1 MSERVIEHLAGQ
13 RDAILERLLTL
24 IRFPSVSTDPAF
36 EAGMRGA
43 REFLLERLRAIG
55 LPEVRLLDA
64 PGGQPAVYGAWLG
77 AGPEKPT
84 IMIYGH
90 YDVQPADPLELWQTP
105 PFEPAIRDGRIYA
118 RGASDVKGSTT
129 VAIETVAGFL
139 AVEGGCP
146 VNVKLFLEGEEEVG
160 SPSLPALIEAHRD
173 LLAADA
179 MLSAD
184 GGGGAGKMPVLN
196 IGCRGIAAL
205 QFSLRTARKDAHSGK
220 VGGAMRNAL
229 HEMARLLA
237 TLHDEQGR
245 VTVEGFEAGAAPFT
259 NALRAETASLPMDE
273 AAWYAE
279 FGATPFGDPAYTV
292 RERTTLRPTVE
303 VNGMWGGYTGQGG
316 KTVTPAEAH
325 AKLTMRLIPGQD
337 PAAAQAA
344 VKAHLERHAPPGVA
358 LEFQYRRRHPRL
370 HPRRRPS
377 AARRRVQRAAPRQGW
392 RAGGDAARRHGA
404 DHDHVPGTPRHRQPD
419 VRHGE
424 PGRGRACAERVLPPR
439 LARGGAQALAD
450 AADGTRH
457 HARGGFPPG
466 SGVAAPAPEHR
477 RPGRSPAPGPR
488 RPGRS
493 PTPGR
498 RVPPADPRR
507 RTGP

>member
-1 MSERVIEHLAGQ
+1 MSERVIEHLATQ

-43 REFLLERLRAIG
+43 REFLLDRLRAIG
-55 LPEVRLLDA
+55 LQDVRLLDA
-64 PGGQPAVYGAWLG
+64 ADAPPGGQPAVYGAWLG
-77 AGPEKPT
+77 AGPDKPT

-184 GGGGAGKMPVLN
+184 GGGAAGAVPVLN
-196 IGCRGIAAL
+196 IGCRGICAL

-229 HEMARLLA
+229 HEMARLIA

-245 VTVEGFEAGAAPFT
+245 VTVEGFEAGALPFT
-259 NALRAETASLPMDE
+259 NALRAESASFPLDE

-279 FGATPFGDPAYTV
+279 FGAAPFGDPAYTV

-325 AKLTMRLIPGQD
+325 AKLTMRLVPGQD

-344 VKAHLERHAPPGVA
+344 VRAHLERHAPPGIA
-358 LEFQYRRRHPRL
+358 LEFHYRPGGTRAFTLAADHPL
-370 HPRRRPS
+370 
-377 AARRRVQRAAPRQGW
+377 RAAAAAVLR
-392 RAGGDAARRHGA
+392 RAKG
-404 DHDHVPGTPRHRQPD
+404 
-419 VRHGE
+419 GE
-424 PGRGRACAERVLPPR
+424 PAVMRLGGTVPITTMFQERLGIDSLMFGMASPDEDAHAPNEFFR
-439 LARGGAQALAD
+439 LSSLEEGLRLWPMLLTELGGMA
-450 AADGTRH
+450 AADFR
-457 HARGGFPPG
+457 R
-466 SGVAAPAPEHR
+466 AA
-477 RPGRSPAPGPR
+477 
-488 RPGRS
+488 
-493 PTPGR
+493 
-498 RVPPADPRR
+498 D
-507 RTGP
+507 

>member
-1 MSERVIEHLAGQ
+1 MSERVIEHLASQ

-43 REFLLERLRAIG
+43 REFLLDRLRAIG
-55 LPEVRLLDA
+55 MQEVRLLDA
-64 PGGQPAVYGAWLG
+64 PGAPPGGQPAVYGAWLG

-160 SPSLPALIEAHRD
+160 SPSLSALIEAHRD

-184 GGGGAGKMPVLN
+184 GGGGAGKIPVLN

-237 TLHDEQGR
+237 SLHDEQGR

-279 FGATPFGDPAYTV
+279 FGAAPFGDPAYTV

-325 AKLTMRLIPGQD
+325 AKLTMRLIPDQD

-358 LEFQYRRRHPRL
+358 LEFQYRPGGTRAFTLAADHPL
-370 HPRRRPS
+370 
-377 AARRRVQRAAPRQGW
+377 RAAAAKVLR
-392 RAGGDAARRHGA
+392 RAKG
-404 DHDHVPGTPRHRQPD
+404 
-419 VRHGE
+419 GE
-424 PGRGRACAERVLPPR
+424 PAVMRLGGTVPITTMFQERLGIDSLMFGMASPDEDAHAPNEFFR
-439 LARGGAQALAD
+439 LASLEEGLRLWPMLLAELGTMR
-450 AADGTRH
+450 AADFRPE
-457 HARGGFPPG
+457 AR
-466 SGVAAPAPEHR
+466 
-477 RPGRSPAPGPR
+477 
-488 RPGRS
+488 
-493 PTPGR
+493 
-498 RVPPADPRR
+498 
-507 RTGP
+507 

>member
-43 REFLLERLRAIG
+43 REFLLDRLRAIG

-184 GGGGAGKMPVLN
+184 GGGGAGKIPVLN

-237 TLHDEQGR
+237 SLHDEQGR

-279 FGATPFGDPAYTV
+279 FGAAPFGDPAYTV

-303 VNGMWGGYTGQGG
+303 VNGLWGGYTGQGG

-325 AKLTMRLIPGQD
+325 AKLTMRLVPGQD

-358 LEFQYRRRHPRL
+358 LEFQYRPGGTRAFTLAADHPL
-370 HPRRRPS
+370 
-377 AARRRVQRAAPRQGW
+377 RAAASNVLR
-392 RAGGDAARRHGA
+392 RAKG
-404 DHDHVPGTPRHRQPD
+404 
-419 VRHGE
+419 GE
-424 PGRGRACAERVLPPR
+424 PAVMRLGGTVPITTMFQERLGIDSLMFGMASPDEDAHAPNEFFR
-439 LARGGAQALAD
+439 LASLEEGLRLWPMLLTELGRMR
-450 AADGTRH
+450 AADFRAE
-457 HARGGFPPG
+457 AR
-466 SGVAAPAPEHR
+466 
-477 RPGRSPAPGPR
+477 
-488 RPGRS
+488 
-493 PTPGR
+493 
-498 RVPPADPRR
+498 
-507 RTGP
+507 

>member
-1 MSERVIEHLAGQ
+1 MSERVIEHLASQ

-43 REFLLERLRAIG
+43 REFLLDRLRAIG
-55 LPEVRLLDA
+55 MQEVRLLDA
-64 PGGQPAVYGAWLG
+64 PGAPPGGQPAVYGAWLG

-160 SPSLPALIEAHRD
+160 SPSLSALIEAHRD

-184 GGGGAGKMPVLN
+184 GGGGAGKIPVLN

-237 TLHDEQGR
+237 SLHDEQGR

-279 FGATPFGDPAYTV
+279 FGAAPFGDPAYTV

-325 AKLTMRLIPGQD
+325 AKLTMRLIPDQD

-358 LEFQYRRRHPRL
+358 LEFQYRPGGTRAFTLAADHPL
-370 HPRRRPS
+370 
-377 AARRRVQRAAPRQGW
+377 RAAAAKVLR
-392 RAGGDAARRHGA
+392 RAKG
-404 DHDHVPGTPRHRQPD
+404 
-419 VRHGE
+419 GE
-424 PGRGRACAERVLPPR
+424 PAVMRLGGTVPITTMFQER
-439 LARGGAQALAD
+439 LAIDSLMFGMASPDEDAHAPNEFFRLASLEEGLRLWPMLLAELGTMR
-450 AADGTRH
+450 AADFRPE
-457 HARGGFPPG
+457 AR
-466 SGVAAPAPEHR
+466 
-477 RPGRSPAPGPR
+477 
-488 RPGRS
+488 
-493 PTPGR
+493 
-498 RVPPADPRR
+498 
-507 RTGP
+507 